1 MRSKEYVGALAMI
14 AALLLL
20 KIGSL
25 IALYK
30 ASPNTS
36 LYYRTRHVCT
46 IINHDNDQ
54 YRISHQAL
62 AFPKRVSIFPVIK
75 DNR

>member
-1 MRSKEYVGALAMI
+1 MRSKEYVGALALI

-30 ASPNTS
+30 ASPHPLFYLNTQKIETHS
-36 LYYRTRHVCT
+36 NVM
-46 IINHDNDQ
+46 Q
-54 YRISHQAL
+54 
-62 AFPKRVSIFPVIK
+62 
-75 DNR
+75 